1 MKRRNTMDKPWRK
14 ELMICA
20 TAFMLLLAGCQ
31 SAKPDQQ
38 NGNDDNVVIAEEVTS
53 DGPQKSYLEDADPR
67 TVGSDAPS
75 GNLSGTDDG
84 SSAETSSAKKGGG
97 TADPGSGQQDGTKW
111 NKSVPAL
118 HGIAIGDGVSAV
130 TTLLGKELDSYL
142 LEEESSQIH
151 VHEYEGVSVGFSGKG
166 AVHFVEVFGLD
177 AATGLNGLKIGDKPE
192 QAIKKLGQP
201 EVQSEYHLTYEA
213 KKARLK
219 LDIDPGR
226 NEIVSMKLIAA
237 S

>member
-1 MKRRNTMDKPWRK
+1 MALRSPTWKTLIRKRSA
-14 ELMICA
+14 A
-20 TAFMLLLAGCQ
+20 TLRAAVSQ
-31 SAKPDQQ
+31 VRTTVRP
-38 NGNDDNVVIAEEVTS
+38 
-53 DGPQKSYLEDADPR
+53 PR
-67 TVGSDAPS
+67 P
-75 GNLSGTDDG
+75 LPP
-84 SSAETSSAKKGGG
+84 KR
-97 TADPGSGQQDGTKW
+97 ADPGSGQQDGTKW

-151 VHEYEGVSVGFSGKG
+151 VYEYEGVSVGFSGKG

-201 EVQSEYHLTYEA
+201 EVQSEYHL
-213 KKARLK
+213 K